1 MLISTGIID
10 RQGLVDLD
18 EDARL
23 LTEIVTDQVNR
34 LGREAQTKKVVAIFG
49 HVGQQT
55 EVVAISPTGAA
66 DHGRMRPNRLEQ
78 LSLVRMVFE
87 VLRKL
92 AERCLSSV
100 LCAVVAGLPRIA
112 NYASMHRLILCLL
125 GLSFLAN
132 VFFTSKE
139 ASEWWGE
146 RKALRYMSQLGVS
159 PDMTM
164 RKTISLELLD
174 QLVAPPLLDVPESLR
189 GRW

>member
-1 MLISTGIID
+1 LLISIGIID

-23 LTEIVTDQVNR
+23 LTEVVADQVNR
-34 LGREAQTKKVVAIFG
+34 LGREAQTKKAVTIFG

-55 EVVAISPTGAA
+55 EVVAISPTGAT
-66 DHGRMRPNRLEQ
+66 DHRRVLPNRLEQ

-92 AERCLSSV
+92 AERCLASV
-100 LCAVVAGLPRIA
+100 LCSVVAGLPRIA
-112 NYASMHRLILCLL
+112 NYATMHRLILCLF

-139 ASEWWGE
+139 ASEWWSE
-146 RKALRYMSQLGVS
+146 RKALRYMSQLGVG
-159 PDMTM
+159 PDMMM
-164 RKTISLELLD
+164 RKTISLEFLD
-174 QLVAPPLLDVPESLR
+174 ELVAPPLLDVPGSLH